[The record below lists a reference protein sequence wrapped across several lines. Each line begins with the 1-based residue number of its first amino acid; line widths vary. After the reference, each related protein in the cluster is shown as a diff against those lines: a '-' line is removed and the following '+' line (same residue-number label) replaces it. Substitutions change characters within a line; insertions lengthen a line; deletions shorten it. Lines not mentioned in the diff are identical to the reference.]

1 MNSAIFDR
9 AILRSAMRL
18 AGLAGLALLAEPLSG
33 LADTAAAGYLGVS
46 EQSALALG
54 SGIVTTTTWLLTPLM
69 FAQTTEIARLR
80 SEGDRARVQAAIR
93 RSVAMAAVWGLVLS
107 CGVTLFALSTVTDG
121 DALDYLLVRAAGLP
135 VSAVVLAG
143 YGALRGAGR
152 VSDVTAL
159 ALGGAAIH
167 VGIVVAATSSN
178 VGIIGIGTASGLSQS
193 TVALVGLWVLE
204 RRDLWSWRKSLS
216 DSGVDHWQASVAAA
230 GLLAVRS
237 AMLGAATLALTAAA
251 VRSSDV
257 NAAAH
262 LVAYQVWLLVV
273 LAVEGWKSAA
283 QILVA
288 SAQTK
293 SERAVVEKTVL
304 TGSVGLGGVSAVIV
318 LVVGPWATR
327 LLSASTEVQAAA
339 WSIWGL
345 SALSFVVGAV
355 AFTRDG
361 VEFGRGDFAVN
372 LVRIGLGSV
381 VTVAGAGTTWST
393 GDLRWMWIGMPLGLL
408 VRAVWPYLSSS
419 GRGRALK
426 GSRNPTTSALGFRSA
441 SAISR
446 VRPPVRRSRTRP
458 ALAEVDPAA
467 TFHHSGERP

>member
-1 MNSAIFDR
+1 MNNVIVDW
-9 AILRSAMRL
+9 AILRSASRL

-54 SGIVTTTTWLLTPLM
+54 SGVVTTTTWLLTPLM

-80 SEGDRARVQAAIR
+80 GEGDRARVQAAVR
-93 RSVAMAAVWGLVLS
+93 RSVVMAAVWGLVLA
-107 CGVTLFALSTVTDG
+107 CGVTLFALSTVADG
-121 DALDYLLVRAAGLP
+121 EARAYLLGRAAGLP
-135 VSAVVLAG
+135 ISAVVLAG
-143 YGALRGAGR
+143 YGALRGAGH

-159 ALGGAAIH
+159 ALGGAVIH

-178 VGIIGIGTASGLSQS
+178 FGIVGIGTASGLSQS
-193 TVALVGLWVLE
+193 VVVLVGLWVVK

-237 AMLGAATLALTAAA
+237 AMLGGATLALTAAA

-262 LVAYQVWLLVV
+262 LVVYQVWLLVV

-283 QILVA
+283 QILVSSSRSDA
-288 SAQTK
+288 ERSEV
-293 SERAVVEKTVL
+293 ERAVL
-304 TGSVGLGGVSAVIV
+304 IGSIGLGSVSAA
-318 LVVGPWATR
+318 VVFAIGPLAIPM
-327 LLSASTEVQAAA
+327 LAAA
-339 WSIWGL
+339 EEVESAARTIWWL

-361 VEFGRGDFAVN
+361 VEFGRGTFGAN
-372 LVRIGLGSV
+372 LIRIGLGTGM
-381 VTVAGAGTTWST
+381 TVAGAGATWST
-393 GDLRWMWIGMPLGLL
+393 GDLRWMWIGMPLGLV
-408 VRAVWPYLSSS
+408 VRAVWPYRSTRR
-419 GRGRALK
+419 RGHALN
-426 GSRNPTTSALGFRSA
+426 GDTNPTTSTLGFRSV
-441 SAISR
+441 STTSS
-446 VRPPVRRSRTRP
+446 VRPLVRRSRTTP
-458 ALAEVDPAA
+458 DLDEGDPAT
-467 TFHHSGERP
+467 TFHRSGGGS

>member
-1 MNSAIFDR
+1 MNP
-9 AILRSAMRL
+9 AILRSAVRL

-54 SGIVTTTTWLLTPLM
+54 SGVVTTTTWLLTPLM

-80 SEGDRARVQAAIR
+80 VAGDRARVQAAVR
-93 RSVAMAAVWGLVLS
+93 RSVAIAAVWGLVLA
-107 CGVTLFALSTVTDG
+107 CAVTLFAVTMTEG
-121 DALDYLLVRAAGLP
+121 DARAYLLVRAAGLP

-143 YGALRGAGR
+143 YGALRGAGH
-152 VSDVTAL
+152 VPDVTVL
-159 ALGGAAIH
+159 ASGGAVIH
-167 VGIVVAATSSN
+167 VGIIIAVTSSN

-193 TVALVGLWVLE
+193 AVVLVGLWVMK
-204 RRDLWSWRKSLS
+204 RRDLWSWRKQLS

-237 AMLGAATLALTAAA
+237 TMLGGATLASTAAA
-251 VRSSDV
+251 VHSSDV

-262 LVAYQVWLLVV
+262 LVVHQVWLLVV

-288 SAQTK
+288 SAQSTC
-293 SERAVVEKTVL
+293 ERRAVEKTVL
-304 TGSVGLGGVSAVIV
+304 NGSVVLGCVSAIGV
-318 LVVGPWATR
+318 LAVGSGATR
-327 LLSASTEVQAAA
+327 MLSASTEVQAAA

-345 SALSFVVGAV
+345 SALSFVVGAA

-361 VEFGRGDFAVN
+361 VEFGRGTYALN
-372 LVRIGLGSV
+372 LVRIGLGTV
-381 VTVAGAGTTWST
+381 VTVAGAGVTWFT
-393 GDLRWMWIGMPLGLL
+393 GQLSWMWIGMCLGLS
-408 VRAVWPYLSSS
+408 VRAVWPYRSSYRP
-419 GRGRALK
+419 GRGQAI
-426 GSRNPTTSALGFRSA
+426 SRSGNPTMSALGFRSG
-441 SAISR
+441 SAISS

-458 ALAEVDPAA
+458 VLDVGDPAP
-467 TFHHSGERP
+467 TFHRSGGQP